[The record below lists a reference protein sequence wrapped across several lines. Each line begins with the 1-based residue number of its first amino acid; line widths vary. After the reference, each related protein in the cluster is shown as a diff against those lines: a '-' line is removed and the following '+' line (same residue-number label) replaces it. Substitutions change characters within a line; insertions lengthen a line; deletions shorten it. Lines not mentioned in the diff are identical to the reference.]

1 MHSVCTTYYANRS
14 TTVVDR
20 LLSTISIAEFLMC
33 LPIHTIQLT
42 HLSVSVY
49 VGYYRGYPHWR
60 DKWCSEVNGS
70 KRFRVSRDSMLPVYH
85 CWLAVLTHVG
95 GAGYA
100 KSVRRCQNC
109 LLDTKR
115 WCQTCKVQRSKI
127 LLVKRIDL
135 SIYLKTTQRKSEL
148 RCRLQRQALLL
159 SIHQFYMES
168 YPLTYPQTFSD
179 PLWRG
184 EWLISLV

>member
-1 MHSVCTTYYANRS
+1 MYSVCTTYYVNRS
-14 TTVVDR
+14 TTAVDR

-33 LPIHTIQLT
+33 LPFHTIQLT
-42 HLSVSVY
+42 HKIPTRLYMGTLAGRALFGWSLSVSVC
-49 VGYYRGYPHWR
+49 VGYYRGYLHWR

-70 KRFRVSRDSMLPVYH
+70 KRFQVSRDSMLPVYH
-85 CWLAVLTHVG
+85 CWIAVLTHLD

-115 WCQTCKVQRSKI
+115 WCQSCKVQRSKI

-135 SIYLKTTQRKSEL
+135 SIYLKTTQRK
-148 RCRLQRQALLL
+148 
-159 SIHQFYMES
+159 
-168 YPLTYPQTFSD
+168 
-179 PLWRG
+179 
-184 EWLISLV
+184 

>member
-14 TTVVDR
+14 TTAVDR

-33 LPIHTIQLT
+33 LPFHTLQLT
-42 HLSVSVY
+42 HKIPTRLYMGTLAERALFGWSLSVSVY

-70 KRFRVSRDSMLPVYH
+70 KRFRISRDSMLPVYH
-85 CWLAVLTHVG
+85 CWIAVLTHLG

-100 KSVRRCQNC
+100 KSVRRRQNC

-115 WCQTCKVQRSKI
+115 WCQSCQSSKI
-127 LLVKRIDL
+127 
-135 SIYLKTTQRKSEL
+135 
-148 RCRLQRQALLL
+148 
-159 SIHQFYMES
+159 
-168 YPLTYPQTFSD
+168 
-179 PLWRG
+179 
-184 EWLISLV
+184 